1 MLKTL
6 SIKNVALIK
15 ELSIDFSKGFN
26 VLIGETGA
34 GKSIIFDSLNFVLGA
49 KPDKS
54 LIRSGEKEM
63 RVDVIFSNSSEL
75 VSEFLDELGVEEHE
89 EILISRTLNVEG
101 KSTVRLNGMPMTLAL
116 IKKLGEMLVDSYSQH
131 ESVVL
136 LKSKNH
142 LQMLDKFGGE
152 EISSLKNEVA
162 SLYAELSEYKKKL
175 AELGGDSFE
184 RERTKSL
191 LEYQIDEIEKA
202 QLQLGED
209 EEIKERL
216 HFISSAEKIFEGV
229 NSVLALLKES
239 SSSAL
244 SQLQESESVLGALSS
259 FSNIEECK
267 ERLSSSR
274 YEIDD
279 VAESLRDI
287 ANSLSFDE
295 REFDRLDRRYDLI
308 KLLTKKYGGSV
319 EKCLEFYDEAKTR
332 YDQLCDADGLITK
345 FEKESQDVLAR
356 LEKKAQELSSKRKSV
371 ALNVEKKI
379 VKELSELGMK
389 STVFKVNFESKEIS
403 SNGMDEVEFVF
414 SANKGQEI
422 KSLSKT
428 ASGGEMSRFMLAL
441 KNIFTEIGSARTLI
455 FDEID
460 SGISGETGNI
470 VGSKINALTSFAQVI
485 CITHLPQVAV
495 YGDSFIFVSKKE
507 DEKSTFTT
515 IKNLDSAETIYQIA
529 RMIGGDDV
537 SEVALSHAKEMR
549 LKAGKE

>member
-75 VSEFLDELGVEEHE
+75 VSEFLDELGLEEHE